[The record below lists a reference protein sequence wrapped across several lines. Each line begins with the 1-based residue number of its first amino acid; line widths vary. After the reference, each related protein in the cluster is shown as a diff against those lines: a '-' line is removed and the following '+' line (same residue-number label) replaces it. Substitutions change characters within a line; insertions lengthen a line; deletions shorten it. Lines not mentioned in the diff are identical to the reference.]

1 MSPPVTYRPAYIGL
15 FASLVLAVTCNA
27 YLDIQYGGFGIEV
40 MVWSAI
46 YFFTLRVAWKQ
57 GGQVDERGLQRQKI
71 WIIVAVLATVL
82 LFFPMWGLPRAGLY
96 ALAAMQASMN
106 CVTVDRRR
114 FMMALMVSAVMVI
127 FSTMHYRADWTMLF
141 YLLPYLFAVVFTL
154 VAEQVSRRVR
164 EVQRDGVG
172 RNMASGQGASIV
184 AATATL
190 LAVAL
195 TLFAVTPQ
203 FTWLSLK
210 WKYGQLSDIGFLR
223 ATEKG
228 ADGGAL
234 ELGGAGGGGEESSK
248 ASAGA
253 DGRDPGGD
261 QDFAQGAPGQSLGD
275 GYREGVGRQFEWPTP
290 KEMRDAAKRPGMPV
304 WQATAITKLAESIE
318 QIEKAIQPLQARLQ
332 VLAMQAVRWLEV
344 NRQGV
349 ILGLTM
355 FLLLLLLGATCLFV
369 RELRPGLW
377 LRMHMDFLRFGLL
390 GLHAPGNA
398 GARQF
403 FGAMER
409 LFVLNHVERDAQANT
424 REYLAVLN
432 RVHEALRNEA
442 NEMTDLFERAR
453 YGNSSVS
460 DQDVARMRQ
469 LYRRMYQR
477 V

>member
-15 FASLVLAVTCNA
+15 FAALVLAVACNA
-27 YLDIQYGGFGIEV
+27 YLDIQYGGFGVEV
-40 MVWSAI
+40 MVWSAV

-57 GGQVDERGLQRQKI
+57 GGQVDERGLRRQKI
-71 WIIVAVLATVL
+71 WIVVAALATLL

-127 FSTMHYRADWTMLF
+127 FSTMHHRADWTMMF

-164 EVQRDGVG
+164 EVQQDGIG
-172 RNMASGQGASIV
+172 RNLASGQGVSIL
-184 AATATL
+184 AATSTL

-195 TLFAVTPQ
+195 ILFAITPQ
-203 FTWLSLK
+203 VTWLSLK
-210 WKYGQLSDIGFLR
+210 WKYGQLSNIGFLHG
-223 ATEKG
+223 TEKG
-228 ADGGAL
+228 ADGGTL
-234 ELGGAGGGGEESSK
+234 ELGGAGGGGDESRRSE
-248 ASAGA
+248 GA

-261 QDFAQGAPGQSLGD
+261 QDIAHGAPGPSLGD
-275 GYREGVGRQFEWPTP
+275 GYRESVGRQFEWPTP

-318 QIEKAIQPLQARLQ
+318 QLEKTVQPLQARLQ
-332 VLAMQAVRWLEV
+332 VLTMQAVRWLEL
-344 NRQGV
+344 NRQSV
-349 ILGLTM
+349 ILGLM
-355 FLLLLLLGATCLFV
+355 MLFLLLLLGATYLFV

-377 LRMHMDFLRFGLL
+377 LRMQMDFLRFGLL

-409 LFVLNHVERDAQANT
+409 LFVLNHVERDARANT

-432 RVHEALRNEA
+432 RVHESLRNEVS
-442 NEMTDLFERAR
+442 EMTDFFERAR
-453 YGNSSVS
+453 YGDSRVS
-460 DQDVARMRQ
+460 DSDVARMRQ
-469 LYRRMYQR
+469 LYRRMYQC